1 MLFDE
6 QLKKRLHGG
15 IVVEEV
21 LFKQVVLPEV
31 SYLRTYWLVTHADVR
46 SLRRVEEVYSFILS
60 RVRANRG
67 LFV

>member
-1 MLFDE
+1 
-6 QLKKRLHGG
+6 
-15 IVVEEV
+15 
-21 LFKQVVLPEV
+21 
-31 SYLRTYWLVTHADVR
+31 VR